1 MKRGVNHKEELD
13 WNDLSHLASC
23 LEAVSKSYGTE
34 WNCSGEAQ
42 HTDGVAVTA
51 RSVPLAVT
59 HGAIEGTQSSHL
71 CVGLLRTLSGPP
83 PPPFFSSSLHHGQ
96 ETQCTSVN
104 QRVE

>member
-51 RSVPLAVT
+51 
-59 HGAIEGTQSSHL
+59 
-71 CVGLLRTLSGPP
+71 
-83 PPPFFSSSLHHGQ
+83 
-96 ETQCTSVN
+96 
-104 QRVE
+104 